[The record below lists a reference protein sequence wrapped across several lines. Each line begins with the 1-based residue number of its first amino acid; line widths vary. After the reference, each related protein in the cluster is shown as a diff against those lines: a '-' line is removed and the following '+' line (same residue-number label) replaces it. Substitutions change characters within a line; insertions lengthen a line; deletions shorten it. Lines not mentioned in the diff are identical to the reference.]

1 MNWAARAPHAMSTT
15 NVPERTLGFVLHDVA
30 RLLRKRFEQRARE
43 AQLPLTRA
51 QWSVL
56 AHLARQ
62 EGINQSALAQI
73 LEIEPITL
81 VRLLDRLQAAG
92 LVERRPDPGDRRA
105 RVLYLT
111 PAARPLLARIWALAA
126 EVREEA
132 MAGLPERQREQLIG
146 MLLTIKANIAERV
159 VGASTDEPTP
169 RQARHG

>member
-1 MNWAARAPHAMSTT
+1 MPT

-30 RLLRKRFEQRARE
+30 RVLRKRFEQRARE
-43 AQLPLTRA
+43 AQLGLTRA

-62 EGINQSALAQI
+62 EGINQAALAQI

-92 LVERRPDPGDRRA
+92 LVERRPDPSDRRA
-105 RVLYLT
+105 RVLFLT
-111 PAARPLLARIWALAA
+111 PAARPLLERIWTLAA
-126 EVREEA
+126 VVREEA
-132 MAGLPERQREQLIG
+132 MAGLSEPERDRLIE
-146 MLLTIKANIAERV
+146 LLLKIKSNLSEPF
-159 VGASTDEPTP
+159 GTTDETP

>member
-1 MNWAARAPHAMSTT
+1 MPPT

-30 RLLRKRFEQRARE
+30 RVLRKRFEQRARE
-43 AQLPLTRA
+43 AQLGLTRA

-62 EGINQSALAQI
+62 EGINQTALAQI

-92 LVERRPDPGDRRA
+92 LVERRPDQSDRRA

-111 PAARPLLARIWALAA
+111 PAAHPLLEQIWGLAA
-126 EVREEA
+126 VVREEA
-132 MAGLPERQREQLIG
+132 MAGLPDRERDQLMG
-146 MLLTIKANIAERV
+146 MLLKIKGNLTERIV
-159 VGASTDEPTP
+159 DDSDDQPP

>member
-1 MNWAARAPHAMSTT
+1 MPPT

-30 RLLRKRFEQRARE
+30 RVLRKRFEQRARE
-43 AQLPLTRA
+43 AQLGLTRA

-62 EGINQSALAQI
+62 EGINQTALAQI

-92 LVERRPDPGDRRA
+92 LVERRPDQSDRRA

-111 PAARPLLARIWALAA
+111 PAAHPLLEQIWGLAA
-126 EVREEA
+126 VVREEA
-132 MAGLPERQREQLIG
+132 MAGLPDTERDQLMG
-146 MLLTIKANIAERV
+146 MLLKIKGNLTERIV
-159 VGASTDEPTP
+159 DDSDDQPP

>member
-1 MNWAARAPHAMSTT
+1 MTS

-30 RLLRKRFEQRARE
+30 RALRKRFEQRARE
-43 AQLPLTRA
+43 ARLELTRA

-62 EGINQSALAQI
+62 EGINQAALAQI

-92 LVERRPDPGDRRA
+92 LVERRPDPSDRRA
-105 RVLYLT
+105 RVLFLM
-111 PAARPLLARIWALAA
+111 PAARPLLDRIWALAA
-126 EVREEA
+126 VVREEA
-132 MAGLPERQREQLIG
+132 MAGLSEPQREQLIE
-146 MLLTIKANIAERV
+146 LLLKIKGNLSEQIGPLA
-159 VGASTDEPTP
+159 DEPL